1 MRILLAAAMIAL
13 LAGPAYAQDQKPI
26 PKYGETE
33 KDKTQQE
40 KTADKDAEKAYE
52 RSLGNIPDKGPTDPW
67 GNVRSDSTPKPAA
80 KTAAKA
86 APAKRAKTG
95 SAAN

>member
-1 MRILLAAAMIAL
+1 MRILLAAAMIGL
-13 LAGPAYAQDQKPI
+13 LAAPAFAQDQKSI
-26 PKYGETE
+26 PRYGEE
-33 KDKTQQE
+33 DKEKTQSE
-40 KTADKDAEKAYE
+40 KTADKEALKAYQ
-52 RSLGNIPDKGPTDPW
+52 RSLGNIPDQGPTDPW
-67 GNVRSDSTPKPAA
+67 GNVRSDGPPKPPA